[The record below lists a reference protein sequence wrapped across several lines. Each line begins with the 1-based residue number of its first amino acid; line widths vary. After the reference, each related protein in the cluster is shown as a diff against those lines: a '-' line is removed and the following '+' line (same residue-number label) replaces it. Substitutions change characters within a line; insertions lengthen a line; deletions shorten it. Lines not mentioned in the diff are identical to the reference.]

1 MRKKI
6 QELKVE
12 CKKIIWTNK
21 RELLRKS
28 AVVISASI
36 MIGIYIMALDSGYQT
51 LINVILQQLK

>member
-12 CKKIIWTNK
+12 CKKIIWPNK
-21 RELLRKS
+21 SELLRKS
-28 AVVISASI
+28 AVVIGVSI
-36 MIGIYIMALDSGYQT
+36 MIGVYIMALDSGYQT